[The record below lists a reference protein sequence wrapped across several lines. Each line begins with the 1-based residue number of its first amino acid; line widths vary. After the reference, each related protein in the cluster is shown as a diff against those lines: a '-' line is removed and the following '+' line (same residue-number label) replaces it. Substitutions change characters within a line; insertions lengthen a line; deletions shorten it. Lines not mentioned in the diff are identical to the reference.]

1 MAKKIIGIV
10 LIVIGI
16 FTAFLGVKA
25 MSQAPEA
32 AGKLENAVYVADAK
46 IHPENEG
53 KIVIVPGKI
62 EAELPLVD
70 KINGL
75 KLPTIKATRQRWNA
89 AGMKSTDVGYDW
101 TWVSDGATQ
110 TITAE
115 CTVGEFRLYEGMLN
129 GLTVSQDYND
139 FEKNNLKEAGLMDY
153 YVYVVTDGVYIDDTD
168 GGYSRYKEDY
178 EGAVRYK
185 YRIMP
190 MDGEL
195 EYTFVGIQKNGALV
209 RDDSLGMIASSEGI
223 LSFDEVLA
231 KNESNN
237 TAGNIFAFV
246 VAALFFGGGIVC
258 IVVKKKE
265 N

>member
-1 MAKKIIGIV
+1 MSKKIIGIV
-10 LIVIGI
+10 LIVIGL

-25 MSQAPEA
+25 MNQAPEA
-32 AGKLENAVYVADAK
+32 AGKLESAIYVEDAK
-46 IHPENEG
+46 VYPENEG
-53 KIVIVPGKI
+53 KVVIVPGKI

-70 KINGL
+70 KMNGL

-115 CTVGEFRLYEGMLN
+115 CTVGEFRLYDGMLN
-129 GLTVSQDYND
+129 GLIVSQDYND

-153 YVYVVTDGVYIDDTD
+153 YAYVVTDGVYIDDTD

-195 EYTFVGIQKNGALV
+195 EYTFVGIQKNGAIV
-209 RDDSLGMIASSEGI
+209 RDDSLGMIASTEGI
-223 LSFDEVLA
+223 LNHEEILA

-237 TAGNIFAFV
+237 NGGYIFSFV
-246 VAALFFGGGIVC
+246 TAALFIVGGVVC
-258 IVVKKKE
+258 IVMKKKE

>member
-1 MAKKIIGIV
+1 MAKKIIGII
-10 LIVIGI
+10 LIVIGL

-25 MSQAPEA
+25 MNQAPEA
-32 AGKLENAVYVADAK
+32 VAKLESAVYVADAK
-46 IHPENEG
+46 VYPENEG
-53 KIVIVPGKI
+53 KTVIVPGKI
-62 EAELPLVD
+62 EAVLPLVD
-70 KINGL
+70 KMNGL
-75 KLPTIKATRQRWNA
+75 ELPTIKATRQSWNA

-101 TWVSDGATQ
+101 TWVADGAAQ
-110 TITAE
+110 TLTAE

-139 FEKNNLKEAGLMDY
+139 FEKSDLKEAGLMDY
-153 YVYVVTDGVYIDDTD
+153 YAYVVTDGVYIDDTD

-190 MDGEL
+190 IDGEL

-223 LSFDEVLA
+223 LNHEEVLA
-231 KNESNN
+231 KNESNSKG
-237 TAGNIFAFV
+237 GNIFMFV
-246 VAALFFGGGIVC
+246 TAALFIGGGVVC
-258 IVVKKKE
+258 IVMKKKE